1 MGQSFYFPQSLG
13 FNSEVKPNGLKLE
26 GCLVSRSVSE
36 LRRAAVHLL
45 GASAGP
51 GGNRKLEG

>member
-13 FNSEVKPNGLKLE
+13 FNSEVNGLKLE

-45 GASAGP
+45 GASVGP